1 MTGLRRR
8 AGALSQRR
16 LADGRLADVPG
27 FDVVVLGDANPDL
40 VLRTDEL
47 VAATG
52 QREVLVEGASLTVGG
67 SGAIFACG
75 AARLGLR
82 VAFVGMLGR
91 DVFGR
96 FMEEALR
103 ERDVDVSHVVWRE
116 DVATGV
122 SVVLSAPEDRGIYT
136 ASGTIARFDTASVD
150 EGLLAD
156 ARHVHVSSYF
166 LQQALRPDLP
176 ALLERARAGGAT
188 TSLDPN
194 WDPSERWDDGSFE
207 VLGQLDVFLPNAA
220 EAMRIARL
228 DDVPEAARTLAER
241 AGLVVVKLG
250 EQGSLAAHGDDVTL
264 ADAVP
269 AVEIVDTTGAGDAF
283 DAGFVRAVLEG
294 WPLERALA
302 FANACGALSCR
313 GVGGVDSQPTFE
325 EALAFV

>member
-1 MTGLRRR
+1 M
-8 AGALSQRR
+8 
-16 LADGRLADVPG
+16 ADSPRMPA

-40 VLRTDEL
+40 VMRTDEL

-91 DVFGR
+91 DAFGR

-103 ERDVDVSHVVWRE
+103 ERGVDVSHVVWRD

-136 ASGTIARFDTASVD
+136 ASGTIAMLDAASVD
-150 EGLLAD
+150 NALLGD

-166 LQQALRPDLP
+166 LQHALRPDL
-176 ALLERARAGGAT
+176 ASLLDHARAGGAT

-194 WDPSERWDDGSFE
+194 WDPSERWDDGLLE
-207 VLGQLDVFLPNAA
+207 VLGQLDVFLPNGA

-241 AGLVVVKLG
+241 AGLVVAKLG
-250 EQGSLAAHGDDVTL
+250 EEGSLAAHGDDVTL

-269 AVEIVDTTGAGDAF
+269 VVDVVDTTGAGDAF
-283 DAGFVRAVLEG
+283 DAGFVRAILEG
-294 WPLERALA
+294 WPLERALE
-302 FANACGALSCR
+302 FVNACGALSCR
-313 GVGGVDSQPTFE
+313 GVGGVASQPTFD
-325 EALAFV
+325 EAVKLI

>member
-1 MTGLRRR
+1 MPSL
-8 AGALSQRR
+8 
-16 LADGRLADVPG
+16 
-27 FDVVVLGDANPDL
+27 
-40 VLRTDEL
+40 E
-47 VAATG
+47 AASG

-82 VAFVGMLGR
+82 VAFVGVLGR

-96 FMEEALR
+96 FMADALG
-103 ERDVDVSHVVWRE
+103 ERGVDVSHVAWRE

-122 SVVLSAPEDRGIYT
+122 SVVLSAPDDRGIYT
-136 ASGTIARFDTASVD
+136 AGGTIPLLSEVD
-150 EGLLAD
+150 PAVLDD
-156 ARHVHVSSYF
+156 ARHVHVSSFY
-166 LQQALRPDLP
+166 LQHALRPELP
-176 ALLERARAGGAT
+176 GLLERARVGGAT

-194 WDPSERWDDGSFE
+194 WDPSERWDGLED

-220 EAMRIARL
+220 EVTRIVGV
-228 DDVPEAARTLAER
+228 DDPREAARRLAEK

-250 EQGSLAAHGDDVTL
+250 AEGSIAVHGEDVVS

-269 AVEIVDTTGAGDAF
+269 SVEVVDTTGAGDAF

-313 GVGGVDSQPTFE
+313 GVGGVETQATFE
-325 EALAFV
+325 EALALV